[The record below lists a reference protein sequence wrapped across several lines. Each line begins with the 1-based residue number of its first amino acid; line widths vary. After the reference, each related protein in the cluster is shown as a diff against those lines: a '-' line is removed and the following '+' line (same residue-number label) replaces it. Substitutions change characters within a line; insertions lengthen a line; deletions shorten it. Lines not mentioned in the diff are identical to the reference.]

1 MSAPVAPGR
10 VLPTLN
16 EDGTRRWLRPKPSA
30 GAWLNRRTIVAWL
43 LIFIYVAIPHVFING
58 KPAILLNLQRRE
70 FTFFGTTFLPTD
82 TLLLMLLAISTVIA
96 VFLASALAGRV
107 WCGWA
112 CPQTVYME
120 FVFRP
125 LERLFEG
132 GHRGSAQIDKD
143 GKRFH
148 PRRFA
153 KHVTYLV
160 IGSFLA
166 HTFLAYFVGWEQVTH
181 WVFGSPKAHPVGFTI
196 VTITTIAMMLD
207 FVYFREQTCMVAC
220 PYGRWQ
226 SALLDKDSLIVAYDY
241 NRGEPR
247 GLGKDRTGKGDC
259 VDCQACVTTCPTG
272 IDIRNGLQMECIHC
286 TQCMDACDAVM
297 RKVGKPEGLIRYSS
311 LAALKGNG
319 RHFLRVRT
327 VLYPIA
333 FIAVF
338 GTFLYQLTFKDAADI
353 TLLGPA
359 GAPFTVQPDGMVT
372 NQLRVRIANR
382 SGITHAYA
390 VEVTGVDGAQVIAP
404 MSPMPVQP
412 GRTETMPLFVTL
424 PRDAF
429 DEGIRTVTVRVTDGG
444 NYAGAFA
451 YRLTGPIREK
461 DDDHEDAER
470 GDKGKRE

>member
-1 MSAPVAPGR
+1 MSLIAPPAPGR

-16 EDGTRRWLRPKPSA
+16 EDGTRRWLRPKPAS
-30 GAWLNRRTIVAWL
+30 GAWLTRRTVVAWL
-43 LIFIYVAIPHVFING
+43 LIFIYIAIPHVFIGG
-58 KPAILLNLQRRE
+58 KPSILLDLQRRE

-82 TLLLMLLAISTVIA
+82 TLLLMLLAISVVIA
-96 VFLASALAGRV
+96 IFLASALAGRV

-120 FVFRP
+120 FVYRP
-125 LERLFEG
+125 LERLFEDG
-132 GHRGSAQIDKD
+132 PRGSTQIDRA
-143 GKRFH
+143 GARFH

-153 KHVTYLV
+153 KHVAYLV
-160 IGSFLA
+160 ISSFLA
-166 HTFLAYFVGWEQVTH
+166 HTFLAYFVGWDPVVH
-181 WVFGSPKAHPVGFTI
+181 WVFGSPEDHPVGFTI

-226 SALLDKDSLIVAYDY
+226 SALLDNDSLIVAYDY

-311 LAALKGNG
+311 SAALAGKGK
-319 RHFLRVRT
+319 HFLRPRT

-333 FIAVF
+333 FAAVF
-338 GTFLYQLTFKDAADI
+338 GGFVWQLKYKDAADV
-353 TLLGPA
+353 TLLGAA
-359 GAPFTVQPDGMVT
+359 GAPFVVQQDGQVT
-372 NQLRVRIANR
+372 NQLRIRIANR
-382 SGITHAYA
+382 SGAEHAYT
-390 VEVTGVDGAQVIAP
+390 VEVTGDDDLSVIAP
-404 MSPMPVQP
+404 MSPLTVRP
-412 GRTETMPLFVTL
+412 GRTETMPVFVTL
-424 PRDAF
+424 PHDDF
-429 DEGIRTVTVRVTDGG
+429 EEGVHTVTVRVSDG
-444 NYAGAFA
+444 AGYTADFP
-451 YRLTGPIREK
+451 YRLTGPIRESH
-461 DDDHEDAER
+461 DDDRKDRRDGRPE
-470 GDKGKRE
+470 